1 MGLSHFTNR
10 HRAKELWIMICSR
23 CGVPYYGSGVCKDCE
38 LDILKKERLAK
49 LKLRKLKLK
58 KINDKK
64 YERNLR

>member
-49 LKLRKLKLK
+49 LE
-58 KINDKK
+58 KIENRD
-64 YERNLR
+64 